1 MRMQAIQRLRRF
13 PPEAFYEL
21 ARKDKGKGL
30 GCSRT
35 SVTLGNHEKW
45 GAEVRPRFSHVLSKM
60 DRNGFKVLTS
70 SEPIRSEI
78 EFPSVGSHGLPDEV

>member
-1 MRMQAIQRLRRF
+1 M
-13 PPEAFYEL
+13 
-21 ARKDKGKGL
+21 
-30 GCSRT
+30 
-35 SVTLGNHEKW
+35 TLGNHEKC

>member
-1 MRMQAIQRLRRF
+1 MWGRS
-13 PPEAFYEL
+13 E
-21 ARKDKGKGL
+21 
-30 GCSRT
+30 
-35 SVTLGNHEKW
+35 TL
-45 GAEVRPRFSHVLSKM
+45 VFHVLSEM